1 MRQYLKNYL
10 TWDEDWIKPFES
22 SYSVFRN
29 LAKINGFRPIPG
41 TLNMLLETRKTD
53 YSDFYCTVPYKG
65 YGVTKALRQLLTVF
79 CLKMYFN
86 FLQIVPEIDNFLHI
100 GT

>member
-1 MRQYLKNYL
+1 MQESMRQYLKNYL

-53 YSDFYCTVPYKG
+53 YSDFYCAVPYKG
-65 YGVTKALRQLLTVF
+65 YGVTPVSR
-79 CLKMYFN
+79 N
-86 FLQIVPEIDNFLHI
+86 R
-100 GT
+100 